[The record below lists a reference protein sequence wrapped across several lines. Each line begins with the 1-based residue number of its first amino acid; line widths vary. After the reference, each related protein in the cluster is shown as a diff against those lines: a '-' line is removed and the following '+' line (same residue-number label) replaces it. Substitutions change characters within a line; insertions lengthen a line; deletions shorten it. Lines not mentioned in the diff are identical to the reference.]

1 VNYSRQKTLV
11 TQKFLDLTT
20 GLQKVAAELIRY
32 PGGYLRFSALVSL
45 DCYEGDEVVEHYE
58 DEGVFEQMYFARH
71 IHEEPE
77 VELEK

>member
-1 VNYSRQKTLV
+1 MRQKTLV

-20 GLQKVAAELIRY
+20 GAAKLVGELIRY

-45 DCYEGDEVVEHYE
+45 DCYQGDEVVEHYE
-58 DEGVFEQMYFARH
+58 DEGVFEQMYFARQ

-77 VELEK
+77 LEQAK